1 MKIDD
6 EEIRF
11 WVRKINVINGKRN
24 TLIEEQLRDEIPKF
38 LKLLINLPEIDF
50 SKSRMVFT
58 EDEIQTNA
66 LDNVKKESK
75 TGLTKDLL
83 YYIEDLFM
91 NNNITE
97 FEATPIDIKKRWFLN
112 DSKVTINYIRK
123 ILKDEL
129 KINPS
134 DPKKYNPFA
143 GIDTTG
149 GKNELNITTG
159 RTFKFTSKNMQVIE
173 NELNNIFDDVNPF

>member
-11 WVRKINVINGKRN
+11 WVRKINPINGKRN

-38 LKLLINLPEIDF
+38 LKYLEQMPEIDF

-58 EDEIQTNA
+58 EDEIKTNA

-97 FEATPIDIKKRWFLN
+97 FEATAIDIKKRWFIN
-112 DSKVTINYIRK
+112 DNKISINYIRK

-134 DPKKYNPFA
+134 EPKKYNPFA
-143 GIDTTG
+143 GIYIIGT
-149 GKNELNITTG
+149 KNELNITTG
-159 RTFKFTSKNMQVIE
+159 RTFTFTSKNMQVIE